1 MFDFFCFCFT
11 GILWTGLG
19 LEEMLNLTGSDVH
32 LMSKI
37 AEGIGRFSVPE
48 LLAVSTFDD
57 LTELAQKVLELM
69 KEGKQRET
77 PNFSDLA
84 TLGTLALFIGD
95 EFNSVAKKDF
105 GRFMASLPD
114 GRLGKCVCLPD
125 HLRLPIATA
134 LVSHYG

>member
-1 MFDFFCFCFT
+1 MFDFFCFA

-19 LEEMLNLTGSDVH
+19 LDEMLNLTGSDVH

-37 AEGIGRFSVPE
+37 AEGIGRFSLPE

-57 LTELAQKVLELM
+57 LTALAQKVLELM
-69 KEGKQRET
+69 KEGEQRDAPT
-77 PNFSDLA
+77 FSDLA

-95 EFNSVAKKDF
+95 EFQSVAKRDF
-105 GRFMASLPD
+105 NRFMASLPD